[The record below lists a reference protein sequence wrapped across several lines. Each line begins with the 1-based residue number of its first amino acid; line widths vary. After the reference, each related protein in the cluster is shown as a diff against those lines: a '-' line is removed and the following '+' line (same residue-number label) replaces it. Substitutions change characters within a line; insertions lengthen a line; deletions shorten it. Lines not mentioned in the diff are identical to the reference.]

1 MLWIQSAFRLNIEVG
16 ARSLRRRNSRRV
28 YGIRVKPGLTGE
40 IRGQQGRYGMPHH
53 FRPYPLDKTGAV
65 APRPAGLVA

>member
-1 MLWIQSAFRLNIEVG
+1 MV
-16 ARSLRRRNSRRV
+16 
-28 YGIRVKPGLTGE
+28 IRVKPGLTGE